1 MNDRLRLAVLGTGY
15 LGVTQRA
22 GRLAIKAAFVCAVT
36 AADRWHPLR
45 SGLTISWRPQ
55 HPSKRSSA

>member
-15 LGVTQRA
+15 LGITQRA
-22 GRLAIKAAFVCAVT
+22 VRLAIRAAFVSAVT
-36 AADRWHPLR
+36 VVDRWHPRR

-55 HPSKRSSA
+55 HPSKRSLA